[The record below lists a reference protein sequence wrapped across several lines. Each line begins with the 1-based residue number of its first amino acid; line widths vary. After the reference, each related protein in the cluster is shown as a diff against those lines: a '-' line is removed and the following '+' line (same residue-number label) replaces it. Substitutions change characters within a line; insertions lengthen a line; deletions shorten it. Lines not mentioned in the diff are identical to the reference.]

1 VKNITII
8 GSGGHSRSS
17 INLLKNRFPNV
28 QMNII
33 DDSYE
38 KNHNEYIHDI
48 KLTGNLK
55 TIQPNNVVFLSV
67 GDNLV
72 RSQLFNLFYDRVLNE
87 NLFHHKS
94 LVENNCLFGIAN
106 QVYANSYINSYC
118 NIGNNN
124 IINSGSVIEHEVT
137 VGSHNYFSIGSK
149 IAGRVTIGDNCFIGA
164 GAIILENISICDN
177 TTIGAGGVVTKN
189 INQPGTYTGMPAR
202 ILK

>member
-1 VKNITII
+1 MKNITII

-87 NLFHHKS
+87 NLFILAEKEIKRIKLEGENFS
-94 LVENNCLFGIAN
+94 KYMQLLKLYDRADILSDLV
-106 QVYANSYINSYC
+106 
-118 NIGNNN
+118 
-124 IINSGSVIEHEVT
+124 
-137 VGSHNYFSIGSK
+137 
-149 IAGRVTIGDNCFIGA
+149 
-164 GAIILENISICDN
+164 
-177 TTIGAGGVVTKN
+177 
-189 INQPGTYTGMPAR
+189 
-202 ILK
+202 